1 MAYCEEGYS
10 EGMARDR
17 KQRKKANQVLTKFF
31 EDHKGEPV
39 EQAYAYNQLV
49 SSYDENKDHTC
60 HWAFYEWIEKQIRK
74 GKMKK
79 EPITQTRVVGYNLTY
94 TGGKRK

>member
-1 MAYCEEGYS
+1 MAYCNEGYS